1 MHLQRSL
8 FYVSLVSKGEMVD
21 QLTVAIYW
29 SQEQVFWTA
38 LFPRFHRNLTVA
50 NTECEINKSLFF
62 FLNATWGVKKENGKK
77 KRIEDLVKKKQ
88 PLTAFFPFL
97 LYSVSQVKD
106 FFFVINY
113 FRHWTAFV
121 QDSTLSS
128 YFFKLTLN
136 VLVIS

>member
-1 MHLQRSL
+1 MYYWYLKENWL
-8 FYVSLVSKGEMVD
+8 D

-50 NTECEINKSLFF
+50 YTECEINKSLFF

-106 FFFVINY
+106 FFFCY
-113 FRHWTAFV
+113 QLF
-121 QDSTLSS
+121 STLDSLCARLNFILL
-128 YFFKLTLN
+128 FFQ
-136 VLVIS
+136 IDPECPCH